1 MIPRSIEIPIL
12 VVLIAVTAYF
22 YIKERKKSYLAA
34 KAIDDAKK
42 AEKEETQFT
51 LTAHITGMMCE
62 KCAAKVKGALE
73 ALGEVSVDLE
83 NKTASVTAN
92 ELPDAEAMKKA
103 VEDLG
108 FEVTEIE

>member
-12 VVLIAVTAYF
+12 VVLIAITAYF
-22 YIKERKKSYLAA
+22 YIKARKKSYQAA
-34 KAIDDAKK
+34 KALDEAAK
-42 AEKEETQFT
+42 ANAEETTFT
-51 LTAHITGMMCE
+51 LTAHVNGMMCE

-73 ALGEVSVDLE
+73 SFGEVSVNLE
-83 NKTASVTAN
+83 EKTASVTAN

-103 VEDLG
+103 IEELG